1 MSLQLVK
8 FGRFL
13 PLLFQV
19 AKVQEDLKREKERT
33 GNVTNKMASG
43 IKEKCEKDNREER
56 DKHKEMFR
64 AALARAQMAEKKLE
78 ETQVELAKF
87 KDLNHVATMQIKV
100 LNKKIQNPN
109 EESEVHVLQALNK
122 QVREEKEVLQAEVAA
137 QEEQNKKLCDE
148 KEVLQA
154 EVAAIQEK
162 VNFAEVSLSRHLEKE
177 IVSKQGELISMGEV
191 LSDSNKSLL
200 AEVKRGFQG
209 MIDKITAPIDAR
221 LKNFDDKVSELVSDK
236 LALEGGLEK
245 DLQPEELEKLRNNRV
260 ELTKVVE
267 RLTAALKDLKEE
279 KAELEKELKE
289 AQEKAAN
296 AGEMQK
302 EDSSA
307 EVNILNAENAALR
320 KDVMALAA
328 EMRNLTKLHAEKA
341 EVHQRLVKKL
351 GKEKRHLEARLEAA
365 KLNLVLERKSWK
377 RGQLVAQPRLKH
389 LGMDQTP
396 PPKISQE
403 GQMAAN
409 SLSEEQR

>member
-1 MSLQLVK
+1 M
-8 FGRFL
+8 
-13 PLLFQV
+13 
-19 AKVQEDLKREKERT
+19 QEDLKREKERT
-33 GNVTNKMASG
+33 GNVSKKMASG
-43 IKEKCEKDNREER
+43 IKERCEKDNREEL

-87 KDLNHVATMQIKV
+87 KDLNRVATMQIKV

-296 AGEMQK
+296 AGETQK
-302 EDSSA
+302 EDSRA
-307 EVNILNAENAALR
+307 EVKILNAEKAALR

-328 EMRNLTKLHAEKA
+328 EMRKETKLHAEKA

-351 GKEKRHLEARLEAA
+351 GKEKRHLEARLETA

>member
-43 IKEKCEKDNREER
+43 IKERCEKDNREER

-87 KDLNHVATMQIKV
+87 KDLNRVATMQIKV

-191 LSDSNKSLL
+191 LSESNKSLL

-296 AGEMQK
+296 AGETQK
-302 EDSSA
+302 EDSRA
-307 EVNILNAENAALR
+307 EVKILNAEKAALR

-328 EMRNLTKLHAEKA
+328 EMRKETKLHAEKA

-351 GKEKRHLEARLEAA
+351 GKEKRHLEARLETA
-365 KLNLVLERKSWK
+365 KLSLVLERKSWN

>member
-1 MSLQLVK
+1 M
-8 FGRFL
+8 
-13 PLLFQV
+13 
-19 AKVQEDLKREKERT
+19 
-33 GNVTNKMASG
+33 
-43 IKEKCEKDNREER
+43 
-56 DKHKEMFR
+56 
-64 AALARAQMAEKKLE
+64 
-78 ETQVELAKF
+78 
-87 KDLNHVATMQIKV
+87 
-100 LNKKIQNPN
+100 
-109 EESEVHVLQALNK
+109 
-122 QVREEKEVLQAEVAA
+122 
-137 QEEQNKKLCDE
+137 
-148 KEVLQA
+148 
-154 EVAAIQEK
+154 AAIQEK

-177 IVSKQGELISMGEV
+177 IVSKQGELISMGKV

-296 AGEMQK
+296 PGEMQK

-307 EVNILNAENAALR
+307 EVKILNAEKAALR

-328 EMRNLTKLHAEKA
+328 EMRKESKVHTEEA
-341 EVHQRLVKKL
+341 EVHRRLVKEL
-351 GKEKRHLEARLEAA
+351 EK
-365 KLNLVLERKSWK
+365 
-377 RGQLVAQPRLKH
+377 
-389 LGMDQTP
+389 DF
-396 PPKISQE
+396 
-403 GQMAAN
+403 
-409 SLSEEQR
+409 

>member
-1 MSLQLVK
+1 M
-8 FGRFL
+8 
-13 PLLFQV
+13 
-19 AKVQEDLKREKERT
+19 QEDLKREKERT
-33 GNVTNKMASG
+33 GNVSKKMASG
-43 IKEKCEKDNREER
+43 IKERCEKDNREEL

-87 KDLNHVATMQIKV
+87 KDLNRVATMQIKV

-236 LALEGGLEK
+236 LALEGGLGK

-307 EVNILNAENAALR
+307 EVKILNAEKAALR

-351 GKEKRHLEARLEAA
+351 GKEKRHLEARLETA

>member
-33 GNVTNKMASG
+33 GNVSKKMASG
-43 IKEKCEKDNREER
+43 IKERCEKDNREEL

-87 KDLNHVATMQIKV
+87 KDLNRVATMQIKV

-148 KEVLQA
+148 KEVLQT

-307 EVNILNAENAALR
+307 EVKILNAEKAALR

-351 GKEKRHLEARLEAA
+351 GKEKRHLEARLETA